1 MRVLEVFK
9 RANAK
14 MEPISDRILN
24 KMSELFG
31 EKLPQFLARNI
42 VKIYILSFIVTILA
56 MIHAYIQR
64 GYLAFGGEVMI
75 ILLPAILD
83 MYLGMRD
90 DD

>member
-1 MRVLEVFK
+1 MKVIEILK
-9 RANAK
+9 RANDK
-14 MEPISDRILN
+14 LEPVSDRILN

-31 EKLPQFLARNI
+31 EKLPKFLARNI
-42 VKIYILSFIVTILA
+42 VRIYILSFIVMILA
-56 MIHAYIQR
+56 MIHAYFQR

-75 ILLPAILD
+75 MLLPLMLG

>member
-1 MRVLEVFK
+1 MKMIEAFK
-9 RANAK
+9 RVNDK
-14 MEPISDRILN
+14 LEPISDKLLN

-31 EKLPQFLARNI
+31 EKLPKFLKRNI
-42 VKIYILSFIVTILA
+42 VKAYVLAFFVTIVA
-56 MIHAYIQR
+56 MIHAYFQR

>member
-1 MRVLEVFK
+1 MKIIETLK
-9 RANAK
+9 RANARMK
-14 MEPISDRILN
+14 PVSDKLLN

>member
-1 MRVLEVFK
+1 MKMIEAFK

-14 MEPISDRILN
+14 MEPVSDRILN
-24 KMSELFG
+24 KISELFG

-42 VKIYILSFIVTILA
+42 VKIYILSFIVMILA

-75 ILLPAILD
+75 MLLPAILD